1 MRAISITLVL
11 IALAC
16 GTKRAEV
23 ISLGPSHDASPAA
36 DGSGDSGGLAE
47 EVGSGGSAD
56 SAGAPG
62 TGGADFGSAP
72 EAAIETAIAP
82 EAATDG
88 EDCTTLPNTAPL
100 VPVTTGDDR
109 VATGVGG
116 TVAAGTY
123 YLTSV
128 VRTPSSILPQMT
140 FHQTLRISGNTIE
153 SVAQDNDKPAYTVVS
168 TFTTS
173 GASIAFSLVC
183 STQNGSGGD
192 LQYDSYTAD
201 DSHLILYGVTIGITV
216 TFTRQG

>member
-1 MRAISITLVL
+1 MTRAGCCATF
-11 IALAC
+11 ALNSPLWIC
-16 GTKRAEV
+16 TCRLPEETNPPAELLL
-23 ISLGPSHDASPAA
+23 LGLP
-36 DGSGDSGGLAE
+36 
-47 EVGSGGSAD
+47 
-56 SAGAPG
+56 
-62 TGGADFGSAP
+62 
-72 EAAIETAIAP
+72 AIETAIAP

-168 TFTTS
+168 TITTS